1 MKAISS
7 ELALIEIHSLV
18 VQRHFSLF
26 ACWWRNAQLHVHHG
40 VQILYRLFA
49 IFQRYS

>member
-18 VQRHFSLF
+18 VQRHFFLF
-26 ACWWRNAQLHVHHG
+26 ACWWRNAQLHHG